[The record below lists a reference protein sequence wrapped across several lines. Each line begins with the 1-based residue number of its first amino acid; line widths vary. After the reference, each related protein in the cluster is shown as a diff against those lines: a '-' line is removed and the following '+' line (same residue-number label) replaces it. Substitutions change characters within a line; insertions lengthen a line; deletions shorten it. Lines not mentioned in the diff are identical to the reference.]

1 MADFS
6 VVIIT
11 FNEERNIQRCLT
23 SAFEVSDDVIV
34 WDSHST
40 DNTVQIAQSMG
51 ARVFSKDWQGYSISK
66 NLANDQ
72 AKYDWVLSLDADECF
87 DEELKLSLL
96 QWKLNSPEPAS
107 FHRLTNYCGSWIRHC
122 GWYPDTKFRLFN
134 RHEVRWEG
142 LIHEQLQSLSPIT
155 PVVLKGNCL
164 HYSYYDRQGHYAQA
178 LKFVTLMAREK
189 VASGKRTIWWMRWLS
204 PIAKFI
210 NMFVIKG
217 GFLDG
222 LAGWHVCRISA
233 WAACQKYILWY
244 KFQSEQEA

>member
-23 SAFEVSDDVIV
+23 SAFQVSDDVIV
-34 WDSHST
+34 WDSNSI
-40 DNTVQIAQSMG
+40 DSTVQIAESMG

-87 DEELKLSLL
+87 DEVLVHSLL
-96 QWKLNSPEPAS
+96 KWKLNDPVPAS
-107 FHRLTNYCGSWIRHC
+107 FHRLTNYCGSWIKHC

-134 RHEVRWEG
+134 RHEVNWEG
-142 LIHEQLQSLSPIT
+142 LIHEHLQSKREIS

-164 HYSYYDRQGHYAQA
+164 HYSYYDREGHYAQA

-189 VASGKRTIWWMRWLS
+189 VLAGKRTTWGMRWLS
-204 PIAKFI
+204 PLAKFF
-210 NMFVIKG
+210 NMYFIKL

-222 LAGWHVCRISA
+222 IAGWHVCRISA
-233 WAACQKYILWY
+233 WAAYQKYALWFQ
-244 KFQSEQEA
+244 FQSEKES